1 MIAKLT
7 MKLDSCSEAA
17 LSYQMSSL
25 FHGVLLEQVDCEYGM
40 YLHQSNLKPFSQH
53 LVLHKDEALWI
64 INVFSQKAYEQM
76 IVPLMREG
84 VQEIYLKHRELH
96 IPILEKK
103 CELVDVD
110 AIMEQTIFSTCS
122 RYLNIRFAT
131 PTAFKS
137 DGEYVFYPTIRHIFN
152 SLIQK
157 FDVVNE
163 QVEIYTPELLNDIE
177 TNLKI
182 SRYNLR
188 STYFS
193 LEGVKIPAFVG
204 EITIKVRGPQPLV
217 NIVHLLVRFGEY
229 AGVGIKTA
237 MGMGHIEITERGE
250 QRYAGRT
257 N

>member
-1 MIAKLT
+1 MIARLT
-7 MKLDSCSEAA
+7 MKLGCCLETS

-25 FHGVLLEQVDCEYGM
+25 FHGFLLEQVDYEYGM
-40 YLHQSNLKPFSQH
+40 YLHQSNLKPFSQY
-53 LVLHKDEALWI
+53 LLLHKDEAFWV
-64 INVFSQKAYEQM
+64 INAFNQEAYEQI
-76 IVPLMREG
+76 IVPMLQDEL
-84 VQEIYLKHRELH
+84 QEIYLKHRDINL
-96 IPILEKK
+96 PIIEKTY
-103 CELVDVD
+103 EMLDVD
-110 AIMEQTIFSTCS
+110 ALMEQTVCSTCS

-137 DGEYVFYPTIRHIFN
+137 DGEYVFYPTVRHIFN

-157 FDVVNE
+157 FDAMNE
-163 QVEIYTPELLNDIE
+163 QLEIYTPELLNDIE
-177 TNLKI
+177 GNLKI

-204 EITIKVRGPQPLV
+204 EITVKVRGPQPLV
-217 NIVHLLVRFGEY
+217 NIVHLLAQFGEY

-237 MGMGHIEITERGE
+237 MGMGRIEIVERGE